1 MRVRTNKMSIKENTA
16 EDLFDLM
23 IKENVDR
30 IRDRIKQE
38 RQKELERYKKSKQYQ
53 KEYKRKKRQEAQKW
67 S

>member
-1 MRVRTNKMSIKENTA
+1 MSIKENTA

-53 KEYKRKKRQEAQKW
+53 KEYKRKKRQEAQK
-67 S
+67 